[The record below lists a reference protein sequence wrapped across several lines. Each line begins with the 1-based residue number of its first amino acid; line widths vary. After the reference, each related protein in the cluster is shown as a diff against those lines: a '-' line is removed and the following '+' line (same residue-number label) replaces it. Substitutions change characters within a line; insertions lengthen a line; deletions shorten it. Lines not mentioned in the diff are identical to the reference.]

1 MDEVTDHDPTD
12 PKGNAVL
19 LAAGLGRRLGAGMN
33 KGFVSILNRPLLAW
47 SLETFAK
54 HPLVRSIVVV
64 HTPGREAGERC
75 RREVL
80 EPLGLVDRVILASG
94 GERRQDSSL
103 RGIQA
108 LPVETLDDADSMVMI
123 HDAARPL
130 VSSFIITHCLR
141 DLKKH
146 PDAAGV
152 LPALPI
158 RETLK
163 RVEDSWIRST
173 VDREGLWGAQTPQVF
188 RLGRLI
194 DAHRRAAKEGWAV
207 TDDAG
212 LLEAAGE
219 RLRIIPGDLE
229 NLKVTY
235 PEDRIFAERL
245 LHQREAG

>member
-1 MDEVTDHDPTD
+1 M
-12 PKGNAVL
+12 
-19 LAAGLGRRLGAGMN
+19 
-33 KGFVSILNRPLLAW
+33 I
-47 SLETFAK
+47 
-54 HPLVRSIVVV
+54 RSIVVV
-64 HTPGREAGERC
+64 HTPGQNGAERC

-80 EPLGLVDRVILASG
+80 EPLGLTSRVVLTPG

-103 RGIQA
+103 HGIQA
-108 LPVETLDDADSMVMI
+108 LPIETLHNPESLVMV

-130 VSSFIITHCLR
+130 VSPFLITHCLR
-141 DLKKH
+141 ELRDH
-146 PDAAGV
+146 PDAMGV

-173 VDREGLWGAQTPQVF
+173 VDRAGLWGAQTPQVF
-188 RLGRLI
+188 RLGRLVE
-194 DAHRRAAKEGWAV
+194 AHRRAAKEGWAV

-212 LLEAAGE
+212 LLEAAGMP
-219 RLRIIPGDLE
+219 LRIIPGDLE

-245 LHQREAG
+245 LRQRESA

>member
-1 MDEVTDHDPTD
+1 MTDHRTSD
-12 PKGNAVL
+12 PKGDAIL
-19 LAAGLGRRLGAGMN
+19 LAAGLGRRLGAGMD
-33 KGFVSILNRPLLAW
+33 KGFVSINDRPLLAW
-47 SLETFAK
+47 SLETFAA

-64 HTPGREAGERC
+64 HSPGQKAGDRC
-75 RREVL
+75 REEVI
-80 EPLGLVDRVILASG
+80 EPLGLTPRVILAPG

-108 LPVETLDDADSMVMI
+108 LPVGTLDDANSFVMI

-130 VSSFIITHCLR
+130 VSPFLITHSLR
-141 DLKKH
+141 ELGNH
-146 PDAAGV
+146 ADAAGV

-188 RLGRLI
+188 RLGRLLE
-194 DAHRRAAKEGWAV
+194 AHKRAAKEGWAV
-207 TDDAG
+207 TDDAS

-229 NLKVTY
+229 NIKVTY
-235 PEDRIFAERL
+235 PEDRIFVERL
-245 LHQREAG
+245 LHQREGR